1 MNCKDVEK
9 LLPLHV
15 GGDLATKKAHLLTA
29 HLMNC
34 ASCAASAMEYRE
46 SVRMT
51 QDFEPPEFSPDV
63 YDEIRQSVLREISS
77 GSARPARG
85 FLDNLVTGLFS
96 RPEWAFAALSLVAI
110 SLLAFYFIGSR
121 TNRPEETVKIPV
133 QYPEQSLPIKP
144 TELPDPDPTLDPVR
158 QNQKLAGGPMTERK
172 PRPLRRNRSIND
184 STISTQRPI
193 GPKET
198 VAASAAPPASPAKP
212 LRMEMQTSDSN
223 IRIIWFSN
231 PDAKQDFPGK
241 ASKGI

>member
-15 GGDLATKKAHLLTA
+15 GGDLVTKKTHLLTA

-46 SVRMT
+46 SVRLT
-51 QDFEPPEFSPDV
+51 QDFEPPAFSPET

-77 GSARPARG
+77 GSAKSARRFPG
-85 FLDNLVTGLFS
+85 NAVTGLFS

-110 SLLAFYFIGSR
+110 SLLAFYFIASR
-121 TNRPEETVKIPV
+121 TNRREETVNVPV
-133 QYPEQSLPIKP
+133 TYPEQLPPFKP
-144 TELPDPDPTLDPVR
+144 SKPSGPYTTPDPVR
-158 QNQKLAGGPMTERK
+158 QNTNPAGNVMTARK
-172 PRPLRRNRSIND
+172 PRPFRRNKSINH
-184 STISTQRPI
+184 STISPQQII
-193 GPKET
+193 GPTET
-198 VAASAAPPASPAKP
+198 VAASAEPPDSPAKP

-231 PDAKQDFPGK
+231 SDAKQDIPGK
-241 ASKGI
+241 TSKGI